1 MPVAGAFQEPPL
13 PPSGRGRGEGGTIP
27 VLGVLTL
34 ILSAAT
40 SLLAAPSQSAA
51 GSWTVA
57 DMFAYRTI
65 PDVRVSPDG
74 RRVAFVVREAIME
87 KDRSEYREQ
96 IWLAASDGK
105 ASWPATFAEQSSNG
119 PRWSPDGRRI
129 AFLSKRGERFSNVW
143 LLPADGGEAWKLTD
157 AKSDVSRAAW
167 SPDGRSIAFLAPEP
181 DPADRERRERER
193 DDARVV
199 GSDDRPVRLWIVTV
213 PDRADEPREAKQL
226 MSAVGSIDEFD
237 WSPDGKTIA
246 FSHRRRPAADEWPS
260 SDVSLVDVASGAV
273 TPFAHTGAAETEPVY
288 SPDGRWIAYVVTD
301 DPPRWAHRRW
311 LRLAPADGGEGR
323 DLTHSFDE
331 DPEVAGWSSDG
342 RTIYFVEAKGVSS
355 LLYALDVR
363 DGSVRALTKPNAV
376 LEGAHVNAG
385 ASWIGFVRQTST
397 DPVEAYASPLAA
409 LSPRRVSSINANM
422 PRHPLGDT
430 RLLTWKGDGGQP
442 IEGLLTL
449 PVGYQ
454 PRHRYPLLLA
464 VHGGPAGVYQGTYL
478 GAQGPYPYAV
488 FGSEGYAVLRANPR
502 GSSGYGTAFRQA
514 NVRDWGGGDYRDLM
528 AGVDE
533 AIAVGVADPERL
545 GILGWSYGGFMTA
558 WTITQTKRFKA
569 ASVGAGLTD
578 LRSFTGTTDIPSF
591 LPDYLGGEFWS
602 ADSNELYRS
611 RSALEFVE
619 NVRTPTLIEH
629 GERDLRV
636 PTSQGYELYNALK
649 RLGVPVEMVVY
660 PRQAHGVREP
670 RLIRDLA
677 ERNRA
682 WMEKYVKGGG

>member
-1 MPVAGAFQEPPL
+1 M
-13 PPSGRGRGEGGTIP
+13 
-27 VLGVLTL
+27 LTL
-34 ILSAAT
+34 LTLFPAF
-40 SLLAAPSQSAA
+40 LGAAPSPRSDAS
-51 GSWTVA
+51 GKWTIA

-74 RRVAFVVREAIME
+74 RRVAFVVREAVME

-105 ASWPATFAEQSSNG
+105 ASWPATFADQSSNE

-129 AFLSKRGERFSNVW
+129 AFLSKRGERFANVW
-143 LLPADGGEAWKLTD
+143 LLPADGGEAWRLTD
-157 AKSDVSRAAW
+157 AKSDVSQAAW

-181 DPADRERRERER
+181 DPEDRERRERER

-199 GSDDRPVRLWIVTV
+199 GADDRPVRLWIVTV
-213 PDRADEPREAKQL
+213 PDRAGEPREAKQL
-226 MSAVGSIDEFD
+226 MSEVGSIDEFD
-237 WSPDGKTIA
+237 WAPDGKTIA

-260 SDVSLVDVASGAV
+260 SDISLVDVASGAV

-311 LRLAPADGGEGR
+311 IRLAPAGGGESR
-323 DLTHSFDE
+323 DPTHSFDE
-331 DPEVAGWSSDG
+331 DPEIAGWSADG
-342 RTIYFVEAKGVSS
+342 ATLYFLEAKGVSS

-363 DGSVRALTKPNAV
+363 GGSIRALTKPNAV

-385 ASWIGFVRQTST
+385 GSWIGFVRQTST
-397 DPVEAYASPLAA
+397 EPAEAYVSSLAA
-409 LSPRRVSSINANM
+409 LSPRRVSSVNAKM
-422 PRHPLGDT
+422 PKHPLGDT
-430 RLLTWKGDGGQP
+430 RILTWKGDGGQA

-449 PVGYQ
+449 PAGYQ

-464 VHGGPAGVYQGTYL
+464 VHGGPAGVYQAAYL
-478 GAQGPYPYAV
+478 GAPGPYPYAV

-514 NVRDWGGGDYRDLM
+514 NVRDWGGADYRDLM

-533 AIAVGVADPERL
+533 AVAVGVADPERL
-545 GILGWSYGGFMTA
+545 GIFGWSYGGFMTA
-558 WTITQTKRFKA
+558 WTITQTNRFRA

-591 LPDYLGGEFWS
+591 LPDYFGGEFWS
-602 ADSNELYRS
+602 AGASELYRS

-619 NVRTPTLIEH
+619 KVRTPTLIEH

-636 PTSQGYELYNALK
+636 PTSQAYELYNALK

-677 ERNRA
+677 ERNLA
-682 WMEKYVKGGG
+682 WMDRYVRNGEPAAKP